1 MQSEAESDFI
11 SQRQAHCIHRSSDFT
26 QVPLLAQGW
35 SLLTLYCFINIA
47 SKETAKSSSVFLLK
61 VSVVALYVRNI
72 CLLLGRNLWDYNETN
87 FICVWKRQDNF
98 FYPIVACSVVIAAE
112 FSWFIIDTKHNTNEK
127 SIKWE
132 QEAFFFLCSHFFFFT
147 HNFRYDA
154 VPFLVPPF
162 HHSQIFMPPYWH
174 FDLSFLFL
182 AWSCI
187 HLCCALFL
195 FFLWVAR
202 TDLQVLL

>member
-72 CLLLGRNLWDYNETN
+72 CLLLGRNPWDYNETN

-132 QEAFFFLCSHFFFFT
+132 QEAFFFLCSHFFFLRIIFVMMQYHFQYHLFT
-147 HNFRYDA
+147 TLRFLCPHTDILTCLFCSLHGPVFTFV
-154 VPFLVPPF
+154 VP
-162 HHSQIFMPPYWH
+162 
-174 FDLSFLFL
+174 SF
-182 AWSCI
+182 
-187 HLCCALFL
+187 
-195 FFLWVAR
+195 FFFCE
-202 TDLQVLL
+202 